1 MNYELWLIF
10 AHPGKN
16 LPKFLVPRSSFIVT
30 KNPWFP
36 TDFYHYFATTLKIL
50 PLT

>member
-30 KNPWFP
+30 KNPWIVPRIFIIIS
-36 TDFYHYFATTLKIL
+36 LL
-50 PLT
+50 R